1 MTQFISALNCVVS
14 NTCCYHWGHCWLSL
28 LVNWRRG
35 FSCTHP
41 WRQHVHLQCYT
52 GVWHSR
58 VCAALRTQR
67 YSLCPHCATH
77 AGFTSAS
84 KQTQRLLQLQSNST
98 HSHSLRISAP
108 WHTSDTVGQQIPEHN
123 LNSLLPYSKSIIT
136 PISTT
141 WHGRLFDLWWCSFQF
156 EFEWQKYS
164 KQTDTSH
171 IHHRLIDWQASTTTS
186 LPVQH
191 ICRAWGVTI
200 HWWWG
205 RESRVV
211 ALGMSLP

>member
-67 YSLCPHCATH
+67 YSLCPHCVLMQALPQPLSRHSASYSYRATAPTAYVYPLRGIH
-77 AGFTSAS
+77 RTQWGNKYRNTTSTHYFPIPSPSSPLSPPPDMGDYLTCGGVHFSLSLSDRNTPS
-84 KQTQRLLQLQSNST
+84 KQTPR
-98 HSHSLRISAP
+98 
-108 WHTSDTVGQQIPEHN
+108 
-123 LNSLLPYSKSIIT
+123 
-136 PISTT
+136 ISTT
-141 WHGRLFDLWWCSFQF
+141 
-156 EFEWQKYS
+156 
-164 KQTDTSH
+164 
-171 IHHRLIDWQASTTTS
+171 DW
-186 LPVQH
+186 
-191 ICRAWGVTI
+191 
-200 HWWWG
+200 
-205 RESRVV
+205 
-211 ALGMSLP
+211 